1 LSCLLDEIRPHQVR
15 FASEFGLLRNS
26 NWPLLGQSALD
37 ADGSRQENNSGIAN
51 IRGNPMVILIIV
63 LIINDFNVHTVGQKT
78 QARRL
83 GIYVNPKMLRFA
95 KK

>member
-1 LSCLLDEIRPHQVR
+1 
-15 FASEFGLLRNS
+15 
-26 NWPLLGQSALD
+26 
-37 ADGSRQENNSGIAN
+37 
-51 IRGNPMVILIIV
+51 V